1 MTKSAFSHSMN
12 CANTYCG
19 KVLVMSEIIING
31 GKKLSGEITV
41 QGAKNSVLPVL
52 AATVLCQGECAVHN
66 CPDLSDVETSV
77 KILARLG
84 CKALKD
90 SHTVLLDGR
99 EICGFEIPEEL
110 MREMRSSVVFLGAII
125 GRMGKAVISSPGGCE
140 LGPRPIDLH
149 LSSLRKMGVRIRE
162 EHGFLYCDAPDGIKG
177 TEISLSFPS
186 VGATEN
192 IILAA
197 ATAEGTT
204 VIHNAA
210 REPEISD
217 LGDFLN
223 SAGAR
228 ICGCGSD
235 TIYIKGVKRLHGT
248 EHSIIPDRIAAV
260 TYMACAAVTGG
271 KIKLDSIMPSHM
283 VSMLSV
289 LRECGCN
296 IDVSGK
302 SLVISADKG
311 LNRIPTV
318 RSLAYPGFPTDAGP
332 IIISMLSMAKGTSVF
347 VENIFENR
355 FRYVDE
361 LKRLG
366 AKIKTEGKVAVVEGA
381 RSLSGAKCK
390 CTDLRGGAALVVS
403 GLAANG
409 TTTIEEI
416 GHIERGY
423 DDIVG
428 HLKRLGADINYQ

>member
-1 MTKSAFSHSMN
+1 
-12 CANTYCG
+12 
-19 KVLVMSEIIING
+19 MSEIVING
-31 GKKLSGEITV
+31 GKRLDGEITV

-52 AATVLCQGECAVHN
+52 AATVLCQGECEVHN

-77 KILARLG
+77 KILTRLG
-84 CKALKD
+84 CKCLKD
-90 SHTVLLDGR
+90 GGTVLVDSRDIAGY
-99 EICGFEIPEEL
+99 EIPEDL
-110 MREMRSSVVFLGAII
+110 MREMRSSVVFLGAVV

-149 LSSLRKMGVRIRE
+149 LSSLRKMGVEIKE
-162 EHGFLYCDAPDGIKG
+162 EHGFLYCNAPNGING
-177 TEISLSFPS
+177 AEITLSFPS

-197 ATAEGTT
+197 ATAKGTT

-217 LGDFLN
+217 LADFLN

-235 TIYIKGVKRLHGT
+235 TIYINGVKRLSGT
-248 EHSIIPDRIAAV
+248 AHTIIPDRIAAV

-271 KIKLDSIMPSHM
+271 RIKIDGIMPSHM
-283 VSMLSV
+283 VAMLSV
-289 LRECGCN
+289 FRESGCS

-302 SLVISADKG
+302 SLVLKCDRG
-311 LNRIPTV
+311 LKRVPTV

-332 IIISMLSMAKGTSVF
+332 IIISMLCCADGTSVF

-366 AKIKTEGKVAVVEGA
+366 AKIKTEGRVAVIEGVK
-381 RSLSGAKCK
+381 RLSGAGCK
-390 CTDLRGGAALVVS
+390 CTDLRGGAALAVS

-409 TTTIEEI
+409 TTVITETK
-416 GHIERGY
+416 HIERGY
-423 DDIVG
+423 EDLVG
-428 HLKRLGADINYQ
+428 NLKLLNADAEYKYY